1 MSLTNKQKQ
10 HLKSLAH
17 HLKPVVM
24 IGANGL
30 TEGVLVEIENAL
42 GFHELIKV
50 KVSAEERE
58 TKKLIC
64 DAIVRET
71 GAEQVQQIGSI
82 LTIYRTSEAKK
93 ITLPKN

>member
-1 MSLTNKQKQ
+1 MKLSNKQKQ
-10 HLKSLAH
+10 FLKGEAH

-30 TEGVLVEIENAL
+30 TEGVLAEIENAL
-42 GFHELIKV
+42 QFHELIKV
-50 KVSAEERE
+50 RVSAEERE

-71 GAEQVQQIGSI
+71 SAIQVQLIGSI
-82 LTIYRTSEAKK
+82 LTLFKQSEEKK
-93 ITLPKN
+93 ITLPKI